1 MEYYINDNNIHIV
14 NINDLK
20 FKDIDVWLKNIRK
33 RFICKTL
40 QNNPNWVLKTK
51 LIIYKLLN
59 KKEVLL

>member
-20 FKDIDVWLKNIRK
+20 FKDIDVWLKNIRR

-51 LIIYKLLN
+51 LVIYKLLN

>member
-1 MEYYINDNNIHIV
+1 MEFYINDDNIHIV

-20 FKDIDVWLKNIRK
+20 FKNIDEWLKDIRK

>member
-1 MEYYINDNNIHIV
+1 MEYYINDNNIRIV
-14 NINDLK
+14 NIKDLK
-20 FKDIDVWLKNIRK
+20 FKDIDEWLKSIRR

-40 QNNPNWVLKTK
+40 QNNPNWILKIK

>member
-1 MEYYINDNNIHIV
+1 MEYYVNDANIHIIDL
-14 NINDLK
+14 NKLK
-20 FKDIDVWLKNIRK
+20 FKDIDIWLKNIRR

-40 QNNPNWVLKTK
+40 QNNPDWVLKTK